1 MKFVL
6 TIILILFLALQASPI
21 TECDKANAEYEK
33 GNFTEAIT
41 LYNSI
46 VKSGY
51 ENGEIYYNL
60 GNSYYQTGD
69 LVNTIV
75 NYERALK
82 FIPGD
87 NDLLDNLK
95 IVKLSLIDKEEAE
108 KPEPFFNFISKLR
121 NYFNIYSIRTFFLLT
136 MILISVLLS
145 LSIIF
150 RFSRISKMINVLNVG
165 LFIIFLFLAYIYH
178 SINSDISREFA
189 VVNND
194 KISVL
199 SSPDENVNS
208 KELFF
213 LHIGTKVELIRYND
227 DWYEITLS
235 GDKKGWVKKESVVK
249 I

>member
-1 MKFVL
+1 
-6 TIILILFLALQASPI
+6 
-21 TECDKANAEYEK
+21 YEK
-33 GNFTEAIT
+33 GDFAKAIT
-41 LYNSI
+41 LYTSI
-46 VKSGY
+46 LQEGY

-108 KPEPFFNFISKLR
+108 KPDPFFNFVGKIR
-121 NYFNIYSIRTFFLLT
+121 NLFNIYSVRSYFVLSI
-136 MILISVLLS
+136 ILISILLS
-145 LSIIF
+145 LSILFKYSLIA
-150 RFSRISKMINVLNVG
+150 KVLNVINIFV
-165 LFIIFLFLAYIYH
+165 FIAFLLLGYIYYD
-178 SINSDISREFA
+178 INSELSKNFA
-189 VVNND
+189 VVNFD

-213 LHIGTKVELIRYND
+213 LHVGTKVELLRSNN
-227 DWYEITLS
+227 DWYEIALP
-235 GDKKGWVKKESVVK
+235 GDKIGWIKKDSVVE

>member
-1 MKFVL
+1 MKFIL
-6 TIILILFLALQASPI
+6 TVILTVFLSLQASAV
-21 TECDKANAEYEK
+21 TECDKANAEYERGDFAK
-33 GNFTEAIT
+33 AIT

-46 VKSGY
+46 IGSGY

-69 LVNTIV
+69 LVSTIV

-108 KPEPFFNFISKLR
+108 KPDPFFNIIGKLR
-121 NYFNIYSIRTFFLLT
+121 NLFNIYSVRSYFI
-136 MILISVLLS
+136 ISLVLMSILLS
-145 LSIIF
+145 LSILFKYSVIAKILNIINIF
-150 RFSRISKMINVLNVG
+150 IFVA
-165 LFIIFLFLAYIYH
+165 FLFLGYFYY
-178 SINSDISREFA
+178 DISSELSRKFA
-189 VVNND
+189 VVNFD

-213 LHIGTKVELIRYND
+213 LHIGTKVELLRSNND
-227 DWYEITLS
+227 WFEISLP
-235 GDKKGWVKKESVVK
+235 GDKIGWIKKDSVVE